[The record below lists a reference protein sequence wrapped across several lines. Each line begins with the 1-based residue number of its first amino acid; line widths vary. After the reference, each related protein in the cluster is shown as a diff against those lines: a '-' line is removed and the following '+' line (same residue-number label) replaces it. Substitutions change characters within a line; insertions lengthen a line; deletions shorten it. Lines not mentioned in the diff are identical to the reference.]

1 MIERKPSTAGIDGRT
16 LKDLRIANEVSREA
30 FAQLLDVPAA
40 TLDAWEDG
48 AAIPDA
54 MASRIAHVSRLVRH
68 NSLSAWKH
76 RVALASG
83 MEILIGADL
92 RIAAISRVALNTPFA
107 RELKIDIPASVF
119 LGAHMHSVLPNLDCT
134 LVVNHGTGLNDL
146 LDIGFFAGEIRL
158 VRIAAEINFGIY
170 AYCGVFEYWPI
181 ETCDAGIV
189 ARQVSVLDLTKRT
202 SLRQPGIL
210 VQDVE
215 IARSDARGI
224 PSPLDRNLV
233 TA

>member
-1 MIERKPSTAGIDGRT
+1 MIERTAADGAIDGRA
-16 LKDLRIANEVSREA
+16 LKDLRVANEVSREA
-30 FAQLLDVPAA
+30 LARLLDVPGA
-40 TLDAWEDG
+40 TLDAWEGG
-48 AAIPDA
+48 AAVPAA
-54 MASRIAHVSRLVRH
+54 MAERIAHVSLLVRH
-68 NSLSAWKH
+68 NSLAAWKH

-92 RIAAISRVALNTPFA
+92 KIAAISRMALNTPFA

-134 LVVNHGTGLNDL
+134 LVVNHGAGLNDL
-146 LDIGFFAGEIRL
+146 IDIGFFAGAIRF
-158 VRIAAEINFGIY
+158 VRIAADINFGLY

-189 ARQVSVLDLTKRT
+189 ARQVSVLDFTKRT

-210 VQDVE
+210 VHGVDIE
-215 IARSDARGI
+215 R
-224 PSPLDRNLV
+224 L
-233 TA
+233 

>member
-1 MIERKPSTAGIDGRT
+1 MIERTAADGDIDGRA
-16 LKDLRIANEVSREA
+16 LKDLRVASEVSREA
-30 FAQLLDVPAA
+30 FARLLDVPENV
-40 TLDAWEDG
+40 LDVWEGG
-48 AAIPDA
+48 AAVPAA
-54 MASRIAHVSRLVRH
+54 MAERIAHVSLLVRH
-68 NSLSAWKH
+68 NSLAAWKH

-92 RIAAISRVALNTPFA
+92 KIAAISRVALNTPFA

-146 LDIGFFAGEIRL
+146 IDIGFFAGEIRF
-158 VRIAAEINFGIY
+158 VRIAADINFGLY

-189 ARQVSVLDLTKRT
+189 ARQVSVLDLAKRT

-210 VQDVE
+210 VHGVDIE
-215 IARSDARGI
+215 R
-224 PSPLDRNLV
+224 L
-233 TA
+233 